1 MLDEWNRLFL
11 LLTFHPNDLDDYLSD
26 TDTIVSNS
34 Y

>member
-1 MLDEWNRLFL
+1 MLDEWNRLFI
-11 LLTFHPNDLDDYLSD
+11 LLTFHQNDLDDYLSD